1 MEGVGFV
8 IILSVAL
15 TIAYA
20 YCVVLVDIEAIKS
33 DWERRRCDVATMMVA
48 GLAKP
53 SSDSRTATEFA
64 SDNFKYCTGK
74 MAQDSLK
81 VALAPLYT
89 VAEQQAQTVKNLNGV
104 MNNTRATLNSRKSWW
119 DTIFAE
125 KYGMAKRIGLH
136 MFYVMEKF
144 QNVFG
149 RLNAIFISAFY
160 ATVSLSTLLQN
171 FFEFFRQVLKVATP
185 ILFVTSI
192 PLGAFAESTRDKLD
206 DAMFCIDPEAKIVL
220 ADGTTKLLK
229 DIRCGDHLGGAR
241 GTTNSVQG
249 ILEADATKSSLVRI
263 RGVLMSGD
271 HRVLYKSS
279 WILAKKHPEA
289 IPTDQRLERLICLNT
304 TTHEVPVVD
313 EAGTILWA
321 GDWEELST
329 LDSQHE
335 WIEYVNRVLNPGI
348 VEIQRYPTAVPLVSP
363 TVTVVQKDIGPVP
376 INTIQIG
383 DEILSGDRYTKVVGT
398 YKGQIECEEEP
409 LDPEWISDGVWAYLG
424 SRLWAT
430 GSGLG
435 VKRGGERT
443 DGVYLIT
450 EAETFTIQRNG
461 KYLFVRDFT
470 ELGASRMEE
479 AYEWLDEAINR
490 K

>member
-1 MEGVGFV
+1 MEGVGTV

-53 SSDSRTATEFA
+53 SSDPRTATEFA
-64 SDNFKYCTGK
+64 TDNFKYCTGK
-74 MAQDSLK
+74 MAQDTLK

-104 MNNTRATLNSRKSWW
+104 MNNVRGTLNTRKSWW

-125 KYGMAKRIGLH
+125 KYGVTKQLGMH
-136 MFYVMEKF
+136 MLYVMEKF
-144 QNVFG
+144 SNVFG

-160 ATVSLSTLLQN
+160 ATVSLSTLMTN
-171 FFEFFRQVLKVATP
+171 FFLFMREALKVAVP
-185 ILFVTSI
+185 LLFVASI
-192 PLGAFAESTRDKLD
+192 PLGAIGESARDKLD

-220 ADGTTKLLK
+220 ANGTTKQLK

-241 GTTNSVQG
+241 GPKNIVQG
-249 ILEADATKSSLVRI
+249 ILEADASNSPLVRI

-271 HRVLYKSS
+271 HRVLHNTN
-279 WILAKKHPEA
+279 WILANQHPEA
-289 IPTDQRLERLICLNT
+289 VSTDERLTRLICLNT
-304 TTHEVPVVD
+304 TTHEVPIVD
-313 EAGTILWA
+313 EAGNLLWA
-321 GDWEELST
+321 SDWEELST
-329 LDSQHE
+329 LDAQHE
-335 WIEYVNRVLNPGI
+335 WIEYVNRVLNPEGT
-348 VEIQRYPTAVPLVSP
+348 EIQRMPTAVPLVSP
-363 TVTVVQKDIGPVP
+363 TVTVLKKDVGPVP
-376 INTIQIG
+376 IASIQIG
-383 DEILSGDRYTKVVGT
+383 DRIRSDTTYTKVVAT

-409 LDPEWISDGVWAYLG
+409 LDPEWSSDGVWAYLG
-424 SRLWAT
+424 SKVWAT
-430 GSGLG
+430 GSGVG
-435 VKRGGERT
+435 FKRGGKQM
-443 DGVYLIT
+443 DGVFLIT
-450 EAETFTIQRNG
+450 EAETFTLQRQG
-461 KYLFVRDFT
+461 KQLLVRDFT

-479 AYEWLDEAINR
+479 AYEWLDGAINR